1 MILGGG
7 VPSATA
13 TTEIIDLSKSP
24 PVWSASGNMPS
35 GARVQGNSVLL
46 PNGKV
51 LALGG
56 SAQNEDVNSATL
68 GADLFDPATGKW
80 SSAGRATYARLY
92 HSVALLL
99 PDATVVSAGSNPKRG
114 TYEQHIEIYSPAY
127 LFTTDANGNTIW
139 ATRPVIQSAPASIG
153 YGTGSF
159 QVQTPDAANIHSVVL
174 VRPGSVTHAWN
185 MEQRVV
191 GLAFTPSSGALTVK
205 LPPNSNIAPPGYYLL
220 FLLNKAGV
228 PSVAR
233 FVQVLNYPTD
243 QPPKGT
249 ITAPTGNLT
258 IRAGQAV
265 NFAATAYDADG
276 SVSAYSWYFPSGT
289 PNTRTVLNPGLV
301 TFSSAGTSITSLTVV
316 DNLGINDPSPPTR
329 TITVQ
334 PAVHI
339 TNPPAGSTVKGT
351 VSIQANVTGAIG
363 SSNTFTF
370 RVDTTVLSTQTV
382 KGTSSSYSWNTGQQS
397 VGGHTLTVSV
407 TDAAADTGSA
417 SEPVTVG
424 P

>member
-1 MILGGG
+1 
-7 VPSATA
+7 
-13 TTEIIDLSKSP
+13 
-24 PVWSASGNMPS
+24 
-35 GARVQGNSVLL
+35 
-46 PNGKV
+46 
-51 LALGG
+51 
-56 SAQNEDVNSATL
+56 
-68 GADLFDPATGKW
+68 
-80 SSAGRATYARLY
+80 
-92 HSVALLL
+92 
-99 PDATVVSAGSNPKRG
+99 VVAGSNPQRG
-114 TYEQHIEIYSPAY
+114 IYEQHIEVYSPAY

-139 ATRPVIQSAPASIG
+139 ATRPVIQSTPAHIG

-159 QVQTPDAANIHSVVL
+159 QVQTQDAAKIHSVVL

-191 GLAFTPSSGALTVK
+191 GLAFTPSAGALTVK
-205 LPPNSNIAPPGYYLL
+205 FPPNSNVAPPGYYML
-220 FLLNKAGV
+220 FLLNNSGV
-228 PSVAR
+228 PSVAS
-233 FVQVLNYPTD
+233 FVQILNYPTD
-243 QPPKGT
+243 QPPTAT

-276 SVSAYSWYFPSGT
+276 SLSAYSWYFPSGT
-289 PNTRTVLNPGLV
+289 PTTRTVLNPGIV
-301 TFSSAGTSITSLTVV
+301 TFPTAGTSVASLTVV
-316 DNLGINDPSPPTR
+316 DNLGINNPSPPTR

-334 PAVHI
+334 PAVYI

-397 VGGHTLTVSV
+397 VGVHTLTVSV
-407 TDAAADTGSA
+407 TDTAADMGSA
-417 SEPVTVG
+417 SEQVTVG
-424 P
+424 R